1 MPFGRMNYAP
11 PGSTSTGRFPDTD
24 SLSKEAEK
32 NKMED
37 SNGPTS
43 DLSAI
48 VDERKHILATRKAEA
63 EIQSQETVE
72 PQAYLTTMSRQP
84 DSATTKG
91 GFTISNPVDGME
103 NGHLQVGKGDLASCV
118 VGANKQVNPEMMGW
132 SGIGCHNEVSR
143 ASLPAAAVQH
153 DLVLERK
160 DTASQF
166 QSSGNVT
173 ESVSFVLMVTYLL
186 IY

>member
-1 MPFGRMNYAP
+1 MPFGRMNNAP
-11 PGSTSTGRFPDTD
+11 PGSTSTGRFPEAD

-32 NKMED
+32 FKMEESD
-37 SNGPTS
+37 GPTS
-43 DLSAI
+43 DHPI
-48 VDERKHILATRKAEA
+48 MDERKHILATRKAKA

-72 PQAYLTTMSRQP
+72 PQAYLTTISQQP
-84 DSATTKG
+84 DSATTRG
-91 GFTISNPVDGME
+91 GFTVSNPVDGME
-103 NGHLQVGKGDLASCV
+103 NSHLQVGKGDIASSV
-118 VGANKQVNPEMMGW
+118 MGANKQMNLEMMGW

-160 DTASQF
+160 NTAPSQF

-173 ESVSFVLMVTYLL
+173 ESISFVLTVTYLL